1 MNALYII
8 AGAVLGLV
16 AGGFSG
22 NPFLGLV
29 SGLLLGILFAR
40 LEKLQN
46 QVDELSRQ
54 TAFQHELDTP
64 ETQAEPATIE
74 EPGTEE
80 DGLLPDTVATPEPIE
95 EDLPESDW
103 APAAATLADRL
114 QAEDPSFFKPSPLE
128 KLLTRA
134 RNWLTTGNVPVK
146 VGVLVSFIGVSFLLK
161 YAIDRNLL
169 NLPIEL
175 RLLGVALAGVALMLI
190 GWRLRKSRRI
200 YALSLQGGGAGILFL
215 TIYAALRIWQ
225 LIPAPAAFFLLFLLA
240 ALTGFLAVRQN
251 ARILALFGIIG
262 GFLAPLLTS
271 TGQGSHVIL
280 FSYYLVINM
289 AILGI
294 AWFRAWRELNLVG
307 FVFTFVISAFW
318 GYRYFKPELFASTEP
333 FLVLFFLFY
342 QAIAILYALRQPP
355 DKPGIVDGTLVF
367 GTPIIVFALQS
378 ALVSDTEYGLAISA
392 VVLAVFYGLCTV
404 FLRRSG
410 DKYPVL
416 LSEALL
422 VLAVGFATLSIPL
435 ALDAHWTS
443 AAWALEGAGLVW
455 IGVKQKHHL
464 ANLAGFAL
472 VFLSGLFF
480 LDGGWSHD
488 AGLAVINGN
497 VLGGL
502 IVSLAALFV
511 ASRLQACK
519 TTEVFTWAYPL
530 AALCSFT
537 WGVLWWLGTGWMEIL
552 DRAPYAQNLPLIV
565 LFTAASAALAAWLGR
580 VRSWQSLQSSTLAH
594 LPLLLP
600 FALLTLLNDGHFLH
614 EAGWVAWPAAL
625 LVQLYVLY
633 EMDKR
638 SSRFAAIWHLASLAL
653 VFVMLS
659 LEVHWWVDRFA
670 SGDWANAAAMSV
682 TGVFATL
689 LWRFRRQPA
698 WPIPTHGAAY
708 LAASF
713 LLVCLQAAGMTL
725 LSVTQPGDPE
735 PLPYIPVLNP
745 FGLGMAF
752 SLFTSA
758 FALRTCQ
765 RDASAGE
772 SHLSGDWPRTLR
784 IVFAG
789 SFFVMTTAALVRAV
803 HHFTGVP
810 WQFDVLFE
818 SVIVQTCLSIYWGLL
833 GFTGMILG
841 ARKQQRLLWMA
852 GAGFMALV
860 VIKLFLVDLGNTG
873 TVERIIS
880 FIGTGALLLVVGYFA
895 PAPPKPGAS
904 SGKEPKE
911 PGHGG

>member
-8 AGAVLGLV
+8 AGAVLGLM
-16 AGGFSG
+16 AGGFTG
-22 NPFLGLV
+22 HQLLGLF
-29 SGLLLGILFAR
+29 SGLLIGILFAR
-40 LEKLQN
+40 LEKLQK

-54 TAFQHELDTP
+54 AGFQRRLDTP
-64 ETQAEPATIE
+64 ETQAEPAAPE
-74 EPGTEE
+74 ETGTKK
-80 DGLLPDTVATPEPIE
+80 DHSLPDTVAARETVEEQRPEPE
-95 EDLPESDW
+95 W
-103 APAAATLADRL
+103 APAEATF
-114 QAEDPSFFKPSPLE
+114 AEVLPAEKSRVFKPSIF
-128 KLLTRA
+128 KTFISRA
-134 RNWLTTGNVPVK
+134 KSWMTSGNVPVK
-146 VGVLVSFIGVSFLLK
+146 VGVIVSFIGVSFLLK
-161 YAIDRNLL
+161 YAIDRNLM

-175 RLLGVALAGVALMLI
+175 RLLGVALAGAALMLI
-190 GWRLRKSRRI
+190 GWRLREKKRV

-225 LIPAPAAFFLLFLLA
+225 LVPAATAFSLLVLLT

-271 TGQGSHVIL
+271 TGQGSHVVL

-367 GTPIIVFALQS
+367 GTPVVAFALQN
-378 ALVSDTEYGLAISA
+378 ALVHNTEYGLAISA
-392 VVLAVFYGLCTV
+392 AVLAVFYGLCTAL
-404 FLRRSG
+404 LRRRG
-410 DKYPVL
+410 GKYPVL
-416 LSEALL
+416 LSESFL
-422 VLAVGFATLSIPL
+422 VLAVGFATLAIPL

-455 IGVKQKHHL
+455 VGVRQQRQL

-472 VFLSGLFF
+472 VILSGLFF
-480 LDGGWSHD
+480 LEGGWSHD
-488 AGLAVINGN
+488 AGLAAINGN

-502 IVSLAALFV
+502 IISLAALFT

-519 TTEVFTWAYPL
+519 TAGVFTWAYRL

-552 DRAPYAQNLPLIV
+552 DRVAYDQNRSFMV
-565 LFTAASAALAAWLGR
+565 LFTAASAALAAWLGG
-580 VRSWQSLQSSTLAH
+580 VRSWQSLQSATLSH

-600 FALLTLLNDGHFLH
+600 FALIALLDDGHFLH
-614 EAGWVAWPAAL
+614 GAGWIAWPAAL

-638 SSRFAAIWHLASLAL
+638 NSRFAAAWHLASLAL
-653 VFVMLS
+653 ATTMLAW
-659 LEVHWWVDRFA
+659 EVHWWVDRVA
-670 SGDWANAAAMSV
+670 SVDWAGAAAISV
-682 TGVFATL
+682 TGAVAIL
-689 LWRFRRQPA
+689 LWRCRRRPA
-698 WPIPTHGAAY
+698 WPVPLHDAAY
-708 LAASF
+708 LSAGF
-713 LLVCLQAAGMTL
+713 VLLTIQAIAMAL
-725 LSVTQPGDPE
+725 LSMARPGDPG
-735 PLPYIPVLNP
+735 PLPYIPLLNP
-745 FGLGMAF
+745 FGLGMIF
-752 SLFTSA
+752 SMLTA
-758 FALRTCQ
+758 AYAWRIYQ
-765 RDASAGE
+765 RRAAE
-772 SHLSGDWPRTLR
+772 KENTLNEERFRTLR
-784 IVFAG
+784 IVFSGA
-789 SFFVMTTAALVRAV
+789 FFIMTTAALVRAV
-803 HHFTGVP
+803 HHFSGVP
-810 WQFDVLFE
+810 WQFDELFD
-818 SVIVQTCLSIYWGLL
+818 SVIIQTSLSIYWGLL
-833 GFTGMILG
+833 GFSGMVLG
-841 ARKQQRLLWMA
+841 ARKQRRMLWLI

-895 PAPPKPGAS
+895 PAPPKPEVSTGE
-904 SGKEPKE
+904 GPID
-911 PGHGG
+911 